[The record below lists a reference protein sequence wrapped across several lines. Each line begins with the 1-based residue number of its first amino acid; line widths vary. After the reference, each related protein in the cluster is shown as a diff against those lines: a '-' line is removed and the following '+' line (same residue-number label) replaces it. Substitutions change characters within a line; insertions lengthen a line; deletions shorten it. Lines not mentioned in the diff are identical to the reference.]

1 MFKQSHGHWLFS
13 NSLYVIITM
22 ALKLKEEFDMAL
34 FVTNLM
40 EDDMSMNSEYAYVFF
55 QHSKKSMWCFRWFS
69 FIPNEVWKEENP

>member
-1 MFKQSHGHWLFS
+1 
-13 NSLYVIITM
+13 
-22 ALKLKEEFDMAL
+22 
-34 FVTNLM
+34 LM

>member
-1 MFKQSHGHWLFS
+1 
-13 NSLYVIITM
+13 M

-55 QHSKKSMWCFRWFS
+55 QHSKKSM
-69 FIPNEVWKEENP
+69 